1 VDGLV
6 VAAAAAGAV
15 VAHVLDH
22 LTIRLEFAAPLPENI
37 NVFRPSSLK
46 LMPVS
51 PNTSYGHL
59 HPLRGVGLLLE
70 VDAVHHV
77 LDACAP
83 RPSERARDA
92 RAEVRVHA
100 QWRLRRERVWVG
112 GCRTSGR
119 RHGWLRRFS
128 WTECGCRSAHP
139 RAAMAFVPA

>member
-1 VDGLV
+1 MNGKSQCFPQQNVARVEDGERKSGGSALRDAVEEDVDGLV

-22 LTIRLEFAAPLPENI
+22 LTMRLEFSAPLPENI
-37 NVFRPSSLK
+37 DVFHPSSLK

-59 HPLRGVGLLLE
+59 HPLRSVGLLLE

-83 RPSERARDA
+83 RPSERARDTL
-92 RAEVRVHA
+92 AEVHVHA
-100 QWRLRRERVWVG
+100 EWRLGGER
-112 GCRTSGR
+112 
-119 RHGWLRRFS
+119 
-128 WTECGCRSAHP
+128 CG
-139 RAAMAFVPA
+139 